1 MGFRRSLVR
10 IQSPR
15 LFFKRSPSA
24 RMSKGFLIVGLT
36 VTARKSCSNSAASWS
51 DVPDQ
56 LTQPL
61 SSLHDGR
68 FKSRRPL
75 HGRSLSYCTASP
87 RYESVTDSPDE
98 PRPDS
103 DSLRKTTDS

>member
-1 MGFRRSLVR
+1 MILRGTWRDECTILGEAATVLAQRNVFWEVQ
-10 IQSPR
+10 IPSPR
-15 LFFKRSPSA
+15 LFFKRSPLA
-24 RMSKGFLIVGLT
+24 RTSKGFLIVGLT
-36 VTARKSCSNSAASWS
+36 VTAGKSCSNSAASWS

-75 HGRSLSYCTASP
+75 QRQITEPLHGKPTI
-87 RYESVTDSPDE
+87 
-98 PRPDS
+98 
-103 DSLRKTTDS
+103 